1 MRWLVRLVVLGALG
15 VFAIAAAIVADHP
28 GTVEITWQ
36 GWEIGTSVGVLIA
49 ALALSAALLWLLF
62 YLLAGLVRLPR
73 RFRRNRA
80 ERRRRAGDTALTRG
94 MIALAANDAPS
105 AQRHARRAEALLGT
119 APLTQ
124 MLAAQAAQLG
134 GDEAAA
140 RRRYTALLD
149 EPEAAFLGLRGLIGQ
164 ALRDGDGAEAL
175 RLAARA
181 RDLRPDAGWVF
192 ETLFALQIRAGR
204 WQAACETL
212 DAAAKRHLLPT
223 ERAAHHRGVIFH
235 ELSLAA
241 ERDGEK
247 RHALSLAATAEAA
260 APNLAPLAARHARL
274 LIAED
279 RRRAARRA
287 VERAWRTAP
296 HPELAAVWTE
306 LGGGVP
312 ALELVTWFERLAAQ
326 NPDAAES
333 DIAVAEAALAAQL
346 WGEARRH
353 LGRAIAA
360 SPLGATRR
368 LCQLMA
374 RLEESE
380 HPQAGRA
387 RDWLGRILSAAPD
400 PAWLCANCGSD
411 SAEWRATCGRC
422 HSFDALSWRA
432 PAAGAF
438 TAAVMPPAAS
448 IGLPPLLSIPNS
460 LAAAGQSDN

>member
-1 MRWLVRLVVLGALG
+1 MRRLVALAALVLLA
-15 VFAIAAAIVADHP
+15 VAAATIANQP
-28 GTVEITWQ
+28 GTVEITWR

-49 ALALSAALLWLLF
+49 ALAAAAVALWLLF
-62 YLLAGLVRLPR
+62 FALAGLVRLPR

-80 ERRRRAGDTALTRG
+80 ERRRRAGDAALTRG
-94 MIALAANDAPS
+94 MIALAAGDAPG
-105 AQRHARRAEALLGT
+105 AQRHARRAEAMLGT
-119 APLTQ
+119 APLTLL
-124 MLAAQAAQLG
+124 LAAQAAQLG
-134 GDEAAA
+134 GDEAEA

-149 EPEAAFLGLRGLIGQ
+149 EPEGIFLGLRGLIGQ

-181 RDLRPDAGWVF
+181 RELRPDAGWVF
-192 ETLFALQIRAGR
+192 ETLFALQIRAGS

-212 DAAAKRHLLPT
+212 DAAAKRHLLPA

-241 ERDGEK
+241 ERDGEP

-260 APNLAPLAARHARL
+260 APDLAPVAARHARL
-274 LIAED
+274 LIADD

-296 HPELAAVWTE
+296 HLELAAVWAE
-306 LGGGVP
+306 LGGGMP

-353 LGRAIAA
+353 LNRAIAA
-360 SPLGATRR
+360 SPYGPTRR
-368 LCQLMA
+368 LCHLMA
-374 RLEESE
+374 RLEENE
-380 HPQAGRA
+380 HPQANHA
-387 RDWLGRILSAAPD
+387 RDWFDRVLSAAPD
-400 PAWLCANCGSD
+400 PTYLCTRCGGE
-411 SAEWRATCGRC
+411 SAEWRSSCGRC
-422 HSFDALSWRA
+422 RGFDTLAWRA
-432 PAAGAF
+432 PSAAAPN
-438 TAAVMPPAAS
+438 AAALPPAAPV
-448 IGLPPLLSIPNS
+448 GMPPLLSIPDG
-460 LAAAGQSDN
+460 LAAARQSDT

>member
-1 MRWLVRLVVLGALG
+1 MRRLVALAALVLLA
-15 VFAIAAAIVADHP
+15 VAAATVANQP
-28 GTVEITWQ
+28 GTVEITWR

-49 ALALSAALLWLLF
+49 ALAVAAAALWLLF
-62 YLLAGLVRLPR
+62 FALAGLVRLPR

-80 ERRRRAGDTALTRG
+80 ERRRRAGDAALTRG
-94 MIALAANDAPS
+94 MIALAAGDAPG
-105 AQRHARRAEALLGT
+105 AQRYARRAETLLGT
-119 APLTQ
+119 APLTLL
-124 MLAAQAAQLG
+124 LAAQAAQLG
-134 GDEAAA
+134 GDEAEA
-140 RRRYTALLD
+140 RRRYTVLLD
-149 EPEAAFLGLRGLIGQ
+149 EPEGIFLGLRGLLGQ

-181 RDLRPDAGWVF
+181 RELRPDAGWVF
-192 ETLFALQIRAGR
+192 ETLFALQIRAGS

-212 DAAAKRHLLPT
+212 DAAAKRHLLPA

-241 ERDGEK
+241 ERDGEQ

-260 APNLAPLAARHARL
+260 APDLAPLAARHARL
-274 LIAED
+274 AIADD

-296 HPELAAVWTE
+296 HIELAAVWAE
-306 LGGGVP
+306 LGGGMP

-353 LGRAIAA
+353 LNRAIAA
-360 SPLGATRR
+360 SPHGPARR
-368 LCQLMA
+368 LCHLMA

-380 HPQAGRA
+380 HPPANHA
-387 RDWLGRILSAAPD
+387 RDWFDRVLSAAPD
-400 PAWLCANCGSD
+400 PTYLCTRCGGE
-411 SAEWRATCGRC
+411 SAEWRSSCGRC
-422 HSFDALSWRA
+422 QGFDTLAWRA
-432 PAAGAF
+432 PSEAAPN
-438 TAAVMPPAAS
+438 AVALPPAAPV
-448 IGLPPLLSIPNS
+448 GLPPLLSIPDG
-460 LAAAGQSDN
+460 LAAARQSDT